1 MNESYS
7 GLFGEISS
15 GYEECKADTVALFL
29 SVYDEVMETLLPGKT
44 YDQKNQVFETV
55 WLEMV
60 LTGLKGLRCYDIN
73 NQ

>member
-44 YDQKNQVFETV
+44 YDQKNQVLETV

-60 LTGLKGLRCYDIN
+60 LTGLKGLRCYDAN

>member
-44 YDQKNQVFETV
+44 YDQKN
-55 WLEMV
+55 
-60 LTGLKGLRCYDIN
+60 
-73 NQ
+73 